1 MGIFDFV
8 KNAGR
13 EAGIGKDDTGG
24 SEEERLDELKE
35 GNKLL
40 RLILEMDQG
49 IENPKVKYDDGVAT
63 VSGKAPSQEVK
74 ENTILVIGNVKG
86 VRKVDDR
93 IEVDDS
99 APQSTFYT
107 VESGDTLSGIA
118 KKKYGDASRHR
129 EIFEANRAT
138 LDDPDRI
145 YPGQVLRIPG
155 A

>member
-13 EAGIGKDDTGG
+13 EAGIGEDVSAG
-24 SEEERLDELKE
+24 SDEEELEELRE

-40 RLILEMDQG
+40 RLILDMDQG
-49 IENPKVKYDDGVAT
+49 VENPKVKFDDGVAT
-63 VSGKAPSQEVK
+63 VWGKAPNQAVR

-86 VRKVDDR
+86 VAKVDDR
-93 IEVDDS
+93 MEVDDS
-99 APQSTFYT
+99 APQAKFYT
-107 VESGDTLSGIA
+107 VESGDTLGGIA
-118 KKKYGDASRHR
+118 KEQYGDASRYK